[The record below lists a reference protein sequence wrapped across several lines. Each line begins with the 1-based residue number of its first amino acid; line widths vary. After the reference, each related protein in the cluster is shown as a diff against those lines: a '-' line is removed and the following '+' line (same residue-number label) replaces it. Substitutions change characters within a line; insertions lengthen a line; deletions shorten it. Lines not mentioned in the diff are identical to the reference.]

1 MDVLYSIQRSLFTV
15 YNLLPIV
22 LMITLFTIGLAL
34 GNIGMISIWGA
45 MFVTTI
51 LVGLLKIVLSRF
63 TLEKRNLFSL
73 FQLYSSETRAAGSSK
88 ETGFVAVSDKI
99 LSYWIIN
106 ISLFFTIL
114 ILNAWQVYGKNP
126 MNDNVGEIDS
136 KIRNRKTRCIM
147 IIVLC
152 ALVGLALVGYRIIK
166 VEKSFFSAVGLAI
179 GVFIGS
185 IWSILIQQPN
195 FGIKGNM
202 DIFGISQQLVAV
214 KTTDYKTM
222 CELQAA

>member
-1 MDVLYSIQRSLFTV
+1 
-15 YNLLPIV
+15 
-22 LMITLFTIGLAL
+22 MITLFTLGLAL
-34 GNIGMISIWGA
+34 GNVGMISIWGA

-51 LVGLLKIVLSRF
+51 VVWTLKLGISRSF
-63 TLEKRNLFSL
+63 TVEKRNLFSL
-73 FQLYSSETRAAGSSK
+73 FQLYSSETRAAGISK

-114 ILNAWQVYGKNP
+114 ILNAWQVYKIDP
-126 MNDNVGEIDS
+126 KNDNVGEIDS
-136 KIRNRKTRCIM
+136 KIRNRKVRCVMIM
-147 IIVLC
+147 VLC
-152 ALVGLALVGYRIIK
+152 TLLGLALVGYRWFK
-166 VEKSFFSAVGLAI
+166 VEGLGLFSILAVAI
-179 GVFIGS
+179 GVFVGA
-185 IWSILIQQPN
+185 IWSIIVALPN
-195 FGIKGNM
+195 FGLKGEKGNM

>member
-1 MDVLYSIQRSLFTV
+1 
-15 YNLLPIV
+15 
-22 LMITLFTIGLAL
+22 MITIFTLGLAL
-34 GNIGMISIWGA
+34 GNVGMISIWGA
-45 MFVTTI
+45 MFVTTF
-51 LVGLLKIVLSRF
+51 LVGLLKIGLSRF

-73 FQLYSSETRAAGSSK
+73 FQLYSSETGPK
-88 ETGFVAVSDKI
+88 TTSDKI

-106 ISLFFTIL
+106 VTLFFTIL
-114 ILNAWQVYGKNP
+114 ILNAWQVYSINP
-126 MNDNVGEIDS
+126 TNDNVGEIDS

-147 IIVLC
+147 IMVLC
-152 ALVGLALVGYRIIK
+152 ALVGLALVGYRWFK
-166 VEKSFFSAVGLAI
+166 VEGLSLVSTLAVAI

-222 CELQAA
+222 CELQAV

>member
-1 MDVLYSIQRSLFTV
+1 
-15 YNLLPIV
+15 
-22 LMITLFTIGLAL
+22 MITLFTFGLAL
-34 GNIGMISIWGA
+34 GNVGMISIWGA
-45 MFVTTI
+45 MVVTTF
-51 LVGLLKIVLSRF
+51 LVGILKWLLSRFF

-73 FQLYSSETRAAGSSK
+73 IQLFSDT
-88 ETGFVAVSDKI
+88 TGPKTTSDKI

-106 ISLFFTIL
+106 ISLLFTTL
-114 ILNAWQVYGKNP
+114 VLNAWQVYKINP

-147 IIVLC
+147 IMVLC
-152 ALVGLALVGYRIIK
+152 TLVGLALVGYRWFK
-166 VEKSFFSAVGLAI
+166 VEGLSLVSTLAVAI
-179 GVFIGS
+179 GIFIGS
-185 IWSILIQQPN
+185 IWSMLIEQPS

-222 CELQAA
+222 CELKAA